1 MTSLKTRAF
10 GFFAESLAVCALAVH
25 VLAAPLQGVTEH
37 D

>member
-10 GFFAESLAVCALAVH
+10 GFLAVSLAACPMAVH